1 MKVSSIYFCQTRYF
15 QQSRNRLEACDF
27 VRKCFVKISRR
38 KFLDNLKRATAQDPC
53 RKSSVMESVLMKLLG
68 MFFRPGTSLKISLQ
82 QGGLPVNILEL
93 SELLQKGLA

>member
-38 KFLDNLKRATAQDPC
+38 KFLDNLKRAAAQDPF
-53 RKSSVMESVLMKLLG
+53 RKSSVMESFFNEIAG
-68 MFFRPGTSLKISLQ
+68 MNSRPATSVKKSLH
-82 QGGLPVNILEL
+82 QGCLPVNILEL